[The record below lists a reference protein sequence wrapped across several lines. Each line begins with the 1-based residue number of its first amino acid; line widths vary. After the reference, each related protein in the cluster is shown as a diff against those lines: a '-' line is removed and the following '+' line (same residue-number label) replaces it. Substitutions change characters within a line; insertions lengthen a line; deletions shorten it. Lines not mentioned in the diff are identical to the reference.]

1 MTTPVSVVHEVVLLD
16 EATDTMVFQFG
27 AFTDQAEAEKVL
39 AQLESEG
46 RHAPLGLNSVRVYAT
61 AADWESD
68 R

>member
-1 MTTPVSVVHEVVLLD
+1 MTTPVFVVHEVVLLD
-16 EATDTMVFQFG
+16 EATDHMVFQFG
-27 AFTDQAEAEKVL
+27 AFTDQAEAENVL

-46 RHAPLGLNSVRVYAT
+46 RHAPLGLNSVRVYDT